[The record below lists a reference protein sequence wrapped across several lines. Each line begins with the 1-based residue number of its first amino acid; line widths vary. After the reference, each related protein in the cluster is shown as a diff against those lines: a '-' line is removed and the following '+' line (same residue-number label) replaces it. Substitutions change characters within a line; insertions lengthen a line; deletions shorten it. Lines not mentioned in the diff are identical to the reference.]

1 MPPGIRRAPHREWRA
16 PIRVFKFQIKGVHSL
31 LSDVMYTL
39 SLQVCA
45 CLGEACTS
53 LTQQNAF
60 QCIFLLFSV
69 LSSTFLLID
78 SCLILLFRLLIP

>member
-39 SLQVCA
+39 SL
-45 CLGEACTS
+45 
-53 LTQQNAF
+53 
-60 QCIFLLFSV
+60 
-69 LSSTFLLID
+69 
-78 SCLILLFRLLIP
+78 